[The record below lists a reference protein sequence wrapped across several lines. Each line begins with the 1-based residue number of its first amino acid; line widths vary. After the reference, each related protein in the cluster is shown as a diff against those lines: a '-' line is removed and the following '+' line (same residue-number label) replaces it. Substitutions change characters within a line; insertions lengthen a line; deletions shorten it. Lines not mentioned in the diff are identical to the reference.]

1 MGIALPFVD
10 ILIFAI
16 IAIFLGLRLRNI
28 LGTRDGYEQT
38 PDELGQKARHNPL
51 AEQPVDEAD
60 EKIVPL
66 RPTTDSATG
75 SATGSGAAMSGD
87 GINAIKKADP
97 SFDTDQFAQGAAMAF
112 GMVLTAYAEGDLS
125 QLRRL
130 LGYDL
135 FNEFSDAIRDRNADN
150 ESLSLVIDSIDDIQI
165 LDGNVS
171 DGIASVTVRI
181 VSQQTRRIFDMS
193 GDEIIDESADHQ
205 PEIDVWTFERD
216 TQIADPN
223 WKLVETSSEGGDDD

>member
-66 RPTTDSATG
+66 RPTTG
-75 SATGSGAAMSGD
+75 SATISSAAISGD

-112 GMVLTAYAEGDLS
+112 GMVLNAYAEGDLS

-165 LDGNVS
+165 LDGSVTE
-171 DGIASVTVRI
+171 GIASVTVRI
-181 VSQQTRRIFDMS
+181 VSQQTRRIFDMN

>member
-1 MGIALPFVD
+1 MPFVD

-51 AEQPVDEAD
+51 AEASDDSD

-66 RPTTDSATG
+66 RPTPVSAPI
-75 SATGSGAAMSGD
+75 SGD
-87 GINAIKKADP
+87 GISAIKKADP
-97 SFDTDQFAQGAAMAF
+97 SFDTDQFAQGAAAAF
-112 GMVLTAYAEGDLS
+112 GMVLNAYAEGDLS

-150 ESLSLVIDSIDDIQI
+150 ESLSLIVDSIDDVQI
-165 LDGNVS
+165 LDGSVT
-171 DGIASVTVRI
+171 DGIASVTVRF
-181 VSQQTRRIFDMS
+181 VSQQTRRIFDMN
-193 GDEIIDESADHQ
+193 GEEIIDESAENK

-223 WKLVETSSEGGDDD
+223 WKLVETSSEGGDDE